1 MIRCLVQITL
11 ERRTMAQIHVLDQ
24 HTINQIAAG
33 EVIERPASVVKELVE
48 NAIDAGSNAITV
60 EIKDGGISLIRVTD
74 NGKGILRDE
83 VKIAFLRHATSK
95 IKTATDLLYVNS
107 LGFRGEALSS
117 ISAISKVE
125 LVTKTDGNL
134 TGVRYQIH
142 GGKEAGYEEIGCPEG
157 TTFLVRDLF
166 YNVPARK
173 KFLKS
178 ASTEASHVDTLMQR
192 IALSHPN
199 VSFKFINN
207 GQMKLQTSGNGN
219 LKDII
224 YHIYGRDAV
233 LSLIPIQAENEI
245 CKIDGFVGKPVF
257 SRGNR
262 GFENYFVNGRFIK
275 NQIITQAIEEAYK
288 TFTMVH
294 KYPFT
299 SLNLTIDNSLIDVN
313 VHPAKLEVRFRNGE
327 ELFSFIADTIKTA
340 LKEQEL
346 IPNIPAVMTK
356 SSFEQSS
363 SNGKMLAR
371 EKSAE
376 PFEKRRIQEERE
388 KIAHEGNFLKEY
400 VQPINPYSI
409 KNPEVGER
417 IIETAKGLVDRMIPD
432 KMPERSK
439 TEDNLSEQAIIESE
453 KPIEEISSEIRN
465 MEQIKSIETLVE
477 SPKNSVQEK
486 TTYPIEPEISIVAE
500 EQASF
505 LSEVAKQKYRL
516 IGQLFRTYWLFEFD
530 HQLYIL
536 DQHAA
541 HEKVNYEKLMKDY
554 KNREICSQ
562 QLAPPILLTLTM
574 QEQTILEQFSSYF
587 KELGFCIEPFGGN
600 EYKISAVPT
609 TLYGME
615 DKEAFLTLLDSI
627 SEDTEL
633 VDPEKIT
640 DRIATMA
647 CKASV
652 KGNQKLSYQEVEA
665 LMEQLMGLEN
675 PYTCPHGRPTIISMS
690 QTEIEKRFKRI
701 Q

>member
-1 MIRCLVQITL
+1 MIKEKKI
-11 ERRTMAQIHVLDQ
+11 ERSHMAQIHVLDQ

-60 EIKDGGISLIRVTD
+60 EIKEGGISLIRVTD
-74 NGKGILRDE
+74 NGKGIIRDE

-95 IKTATDLLYVNS
+95 IKTAEDLLYVNS

-117 ISAISKVE
+117 IAAIAKVE
-125 LVTKTDGNL
+125 LVTKTDGDL

-178 ASTEASHVDTLMQR
+178 PATEASHIDTLMQR

-199 VSFKFINN
+199 ISFKFIHN

-219 LKDII
+219 VKDII
-224 YHIYGRDAV
+224 YHIYGREAA
-233 LSLIPIQAENEI
+233 LSLLPLKAQREI
-245 CKIDGFVGKPVF
+245 IAVEGFIGKPIF

-275 NQIITQAIEEAYK
+275 NKIITQAIEEAYR

-299 SLNLTIDNSLIDVN
+299 ALNITIDNSLIDVN

-327 ELFSFIADTIKTA
+327 EIFAFLTEIIRKT
-340 LKEQEL
+340 LTEQEL
-346 IPNIPAVMTK
+346 IPDVPIGKIEKKREIVL
-356 SSFEQSS
+356 
-363 SNGKMLAR
+363 NGTSLNGTNENKNHEIFAP
-371 EKSAE
+371 KTFAE
-376 PFEKRRIQEERE
+376 PFEKQRIQQENE
-388 KIAHEGNFLKEY
+388 FLKEY
-400 VQPINPYSI
+400 VKPINPYSL
-409 KNPEVGER
+409 KNPKVGDR
-417 IIETAKGLVDRMIPD
+417 FIESAKGLVDQMIPD
-432 KMPERSK
+432 KMPKQIEHIEEKEKQENQELQKVQKSFSMETPMEVAIPK
-439 TEDNLSEQAIIESE
+439 EYPMSEEKEVQLSEPSII
-453 KPIEEISSEIRN
+453 
-465 MEQIKSIETLVE
+465 
-477 SPKNSVQEK
+477 
-486 TTYPIEPEISIVAE
+486 AE
-500 EQASF
+500 EQLTF
-505 LSEVAKQKYRL
+505 LEESVKPKKRL
-516 IGQLFRTYWLFEFD
+516 IGQLFKTYWLFEFEN
-530 HQLYIL
+530 QLYIL

-541 HEKVNYEKLMKDY
+541 HEKINYERLMKEY

-574 QEQTILEQFSSYF
+574 QEQTILEEYKSYF
-587 KELGFCIEPFGGN
+587 KQLGFHIEPFGGN
-600 EYKISAVPT
+600 EYRITAVPA

-627 SEDTEL
+627 STDMEIT
-633 VDPEKIT
+633 DPEKIT

-652 KGNQKLSYQEVEA
+652 KGNQKLSYEEVEA
-665 LMEQLMGLEN
+665 LMEQLMTLEN

>member
-1 MIRCLVQITL
+1 
-11 ERRTMAQIHVLDQ
+11 MAQIHVLDQ

-48 NAIDAGSNAITV
+48 NAIDAGSNGITV
-60 EIKDGGISLIRVTD
+60 EIKEGGISLIRVTD
-74 NGKGILRDE
+74 NGKGIIRDE
-83 VKIAFLRHATSK
+83 VKIAFLRHGTSK
-95 IKTATDLLYVNS
+95 IKKAEDLLYVNS

-117 ISAISKVE
+117 IAAIAKVE
-125 LVTKTDGNL
+125 LVTKTDGDL

-142 GGKEAGYEEIGCPEG
+142 GGKEVGYEEIGCPEG

-178 ASTEASHVDTLMQR
+178 PATEASHIDTLMQR

-199 VSFKFINN
+199 ISFKFIHN

-219 LKDII
+219 VKDII
-224 YHIYGRDAV
+224 YHIYGREAA
-233 LSLIPIQAENEI
+233 LSLLPLKAQRETIAVE
-245 CKIDGFVGKPVF
+245 GFIGKPIF

-275 NQIITQAIEEAYK
+275 NKIITQAIEEAYR

-299 SLNLTIDNSLIDVN
+299 ALNITIDNSLIDVN

-327 ELFSFIADTIKTA
+327 EIFAFLTEVIRKT
-340 LKEQEL
+340 LTEQEL
-346 IPNIPAVMTK
+346 IPDVPI
-356 SSFEQSS
+356 EQTEKKREIIL
-363 SNGKMLAR
+363 NGTSLNRTVENGTYGIFVPKTF
-371 EKSAE
+371 AE
-376 PFEKRRIQEERE
+376 PFEKQRIQQENE
-388 KIAHEGNFLKEY
+388 FLKEY
-400 VQPINPYSI
+400 VKPINPYSL
-409 KNPEVGER
+409 KNPKVGDR
-417 IIETAKGLVDRMIPD
+417 FIESAKDLVDQMIPD
-432 KMPERSK
+432 KMPNQRNDK
-439 TEDNLSEQAIIESE
+439 Q
-453 KPIEEISSEIRN
+453 IEEKEELQKIQDSSSLVKTVEPMEYAEIEEKGVQSSEP
-465 MEQIKSIETLVE
+465 SI
-477 SPKNSVQEK
+477 
-486 TTYPIEPEISIVAE
+486 IAE
-500 EQASF
+500 EQLTF
-505 LSEVAKQKYRL
+505 LEEVVKPKKRL
-516 IGQLFRTYWLFEFD
+516 IGQLFKTYWLFEFEN
-530 HQLYIL
+530 QLYIL

-541 HEKVNYEKLMKDY
+541 HEKVNYERLMKEY
-554 KNREICSQ
+554 KNRQICSQ

-574 QEQTILEQFSSYF
+574 QEQTILEEYKSYF
-587 KELGFCIEPFGGN
+587 KQLGFHIEPFGGN
-600 EYKISAVPT
+600 EYRITAVPA

-627 SEDTEL
+627 STDMEIT
-633 VDPEKIT
+633 DPEKIT

-652 KGNQKLSYQEVEA
+652 KGNQKLSYEEVEA
-665 LMEQLMGLEN
+665 LMEQLMTLEN

>member
-1 MIRCLVQITL
+1 
-11 ERRTMAQIHVLDQ
+11 MAQIHVLDQ

-48 NAIDAGSNAITV
+48 NAIDAGSNGITV
-60 EIKDGGISLIRVTD
+60 EIKEGGISLIRVTD
-74 NGKGILRDE
+74 NGKGIIRDE

-95 IKTATDLLYVNS
+95 IKKAEDLLYVNS

-117 ISAISKVE
+117 IAAIAKVE
-125 LVTKTDGNL
+125 LVTKTDGDL

-142 GGKEAGYEEIGCPEG
+142 GGKEVGYEEIGCPEG

-178 ASTEASHVDTLMQR
+178 PATEASHIDTLMQR

-199 VSFKFINN
+199 ISFKFIHN

-219 LKDII
+219 VKDII
-224 YHIYGRDAV
+224 YHIYGREAA
-233 LSLIPIQAENEI
+233 LSLLPLKAQRETIAVE
-245 CKIDGFVGKPVF
+245 GFIGKPIF

-275 NQIITQAIEEAYK
+275 NKIITQAIEEAYR

-299 SLNLTIDNSLIDVN
+299 ALNITIDNSLIDVN

-327 ELFSFIADTIKTA
+327 EIFAFLTEVIRKT
-340 LKEQEL
+340 LTEQEL
-346 IPNIPAVMTK
+346 IPDVPI
-356 SSFEQSS
+356 EQTEKKREIIL
-363 SNGKMLAR
+363 NGTSLNRTVENGTYGIFVPKTF
-371 EKSAE
+371 AE
-376 PFEKRRIQEERE
+376 PFEKQRIQQENE
-388 KIAHEGNFLKEY
+388 FLKEY
-400 VQPINPYSI
+400 VKPINPYSL
-409 KNPEVGER
+409 KNPKVGDR
-417 IIETAKGLVDRMIPD
+417 FIESAKDLVDQMIPD
-432 KMPERSK
+432 KMPNQRNDK
-439 TEDNLSEQAIIESE
+439 Q
-453 KPIEEISSEIRN
+453 IEETEELQKVNVQDSSSL
-465 MEQIKSIETLVE
+465 MEDKD
-477 SPKNSVQEK
+477 PMK
-486 TTYPIEPEISIVAE
+486 YPVAE
-500 EQASF
+500 EKEVQSSEPSIIAEEQLTF
-505 LSEVAKQKYRL
+505 LEEVVKPKKRL
-516 IGQLFRTYWLFEFD
+516 IGQLFKTYWLFEFEN
-530 HQLYIL
+530 QLYIL

-541 HEKVNYEKLMKDY
+541 HEKVNYEHLMKEY
-554 KNREICSQ
+554 KNRQICSQ

-574 QEQTILEQFSSYF
+574 QEQTILEEYKSYF
-587 KELGFCIEPFGGN
+587 KQLGFHIEPFGGN
-600 EYKISAVPT
+600 EYRITAVPA

-627 SEDTEL
+627 STDMEIT
-633 VDPEKIT
+633 DPEKIT

-652 KGNQKLSYQEVEA
+652 KGNQKLSYEEVEA
-665 LMEQLMGLEN
+665 LMEQLMTLEN

>member
-1 MIRCLVQITL
+1 MMK
-11 ERRTMAQIHVLDQ
+11 ERKVERSHMAQIYVLDQ

-48 NAIDAGSNAITV
+48 NAIDAGSNGITV
-60 EIKDGGISLIRVTD
+60 EIKEGGISLIRVTD
-74 NGKGILRDE
+74 NGKGIIRDE

-95 IKTATDLLYVNS
+95 IKTAEDLLYVNS

-117 ISAISKVE
+117 IAAIAKVE
-125 LVTKTDGNL
+125 LVTKTDGDL

-142 GGKEAGYEEIGCPEG
+142 GGKEVGYEEIGCPEG

-178 ASTEASHVDTLMQR
+178 PATQASHIDTLMQR

-199 VSFKFINN
+199 ISFKFIHN

-219 LKDII
+219 VKDII
-224 YHIYGRDAV
+224 YHIYGREAA
-233 LSLIPIQAENEI
+233 LSLLPLKAQRETIAVE
-245 CKIDGFVGKPVF
+245 GFIGKPIF

-275 NQIITQAIEEAYK
+275 NKVITQAIEEAYR

-299 SLNLTIDNSLIDVN
+299 ALNITIDNSLIDVN

-327 ELFSFIADTIKTA
+327 EIFAFLTETIRKT
-340 LKEQEL
+340 LTEQEL
-346 IPNIPAVMTK
+346 IPDVPIGATEKKREIVL
-356 SSFEQSS
+356 
-363 SNGKMLAR
+363 NGTSLNKTV
-371 EKSAE
+371 ENGTHGIFVPKTFAE
-376 PFEKRRIQEERE
+376 PFEKQRIQQENE
-388 KIAHEGNFLKEY
+388 FLKEY
-400 VQPINPYSI
+400 VKPINPYSL
-409 KNPEVGER
+409 KNPKVGDR
-417 IIETAKGLVDRMIPD
+417 FIESAKDLVDQMIPD
-432 KMPERSK
+432 KMPNQRNDKQIGEMVK
-439 TEDNLSEQAIIESE
+439 QETEELQKVNVQD
-453 KPIEEISSEIRN
+453 SSSL
-465 MEQIKSIETLVE
+465 MEDKETM
-477 SPKNSVQEK
+477 K
-486 TTYPIEPEISIVAE
+486 YPVAE
-500 EQASF
+500 EKEVQSSEPSIIAEEQLTF
-505 LSEVAKQKYRL
+505 LEEAVKPKKRL
-516 IGQLFRTYWLFEFD
+516 IGQLFKTYWLFEFEN
-530 HQLYIL
+530 QLYIL

-541 HEKVNYEKLMKDY
+541 HEKVNYERLMKEY
-554 KNREICSQ
+554 KNRQICSQ

-574 QEQTILEQFSSYF
+574 QEQTILEEYKSYF
-587 KELGFCIEPFGGN
+587 EQLGFHIEPFGGN
-600 EYKISAVPT
+600 EYRITAVPA

-627 SEDTEL
+627 STDMEIT
-633 VDPEKIT
+633 DPEKIT

-652 KGNQKLSYQEVEA
+652 KGNQKLSYEEVEA
-665 LMEQLMGLEN
+665 LMEQLMTLEN

>member
-1 MIRCLVQITL
+1 
-11 ERRTMAQIHVLDQ
+11 MAQIHVLDQ

-60 EIKDGGISLIRVTD
+60 EIKEGGSSLIRVTD

-95 IKTATDLLYVNS
+95 IKSADDLLYVNS

-117 ISAISKVE
+117 IAAISKVE
-125 LVTKTDGNL
+125 LVTKTDGDL

-157 TTFLVRDLF
+157 TTFLIRDLF

-199 VSFKFINN
+199 ISFKFINN
-207 GQMKLQTSGNGN
+207 GQIKLQTSGNGN

-224 YHIYGRDAV
+224 YHIYGRDAA
-233 LSLIPIQAENEI
+233 LALIPIKAENEI
-245 CKIDGFVGKPVF
+245 CKIEGFIGKPIF

-275 NQIITQAIEEAYK
+275 NQIITQAIEEAYH

-327 ELFSFIADTIKTA
+327 ELFTFLTESIRST
-340 LKEQEL
+340 LQQQEL
-346 IPNIPAVMTK
+346 IPSISMA
-356 SSFEQSS
+356 SEQEKREEQKKLSAQIS
-363 SNGKMLAR
+363 QIKMP
-371 EKSAE
+371 E
-376 PFEKRRIQEERE
+376 PFEKQRKENE
-388 KIAHEGNFLKEY
+388 KQKIEYEAEFLKEY
-400 VQPINPYSI
+400 VHPINPYSM
-409 KNPEVGER
+409 KNPEIGTP
-417 IIETAKGLVDRMIPD
+417 IIETAKEIVDSMIPD
-432 KMPERSK
+432 KMPEVEVVPSK
-439 TEDNLSEQAIIESE
+439 EPFEEKQERFEQELVYSGMEARQEKNNENNEVQKLHKEKDISTQYPIKETLSEDMNFEIIV
-453 KPIEEISSEIRN
+453 K
-465 MEQIKSIETLVE
+465 
-477 SPKNSVQEK
+477 
-486 TTYPIEPEISIVAE
+486 

-505 LSEVAKQKYRL
+505 LSEEAIKKYKL
-516 IGQLFRTYWLFEFD
+516 IGQLFATYWLFEYD
-530 HQLYIL
+530 NHLYIL

-541 HEKVNYEKLMKDY
+541 HEKVNYERFIKEY
-554 KNREICSQ
+554 KNREIYSQ
-562 QLAPPILLTLTM
+562 QLAVPILLTLTM
-574 QEQTILEQFSSYF
+574 QEQTILEKYSSYF
-587 KELGFCIEPFGGN
+587 QKLGFLIEPFGGN
-600 EYKISAVPT
+600 EYRLSAVPS
-609 TLYGME
+609 TLYGMD
-615 DKEAFLTLLDSI
+615 DKEAFITLLDHI
-627 SEDTEL
+627 GEDTEIS
-633 VDPEKIT
+633 DPEKIT
-640 DRIATMA
+640 DKIATTA

-652 KGNQKLSYQEVEA
+652 KGNQKLSPKEVEA
-665 LMEQLMGLEN
+665 LMEQLMTLDN

-690 QTEIEKRFKRI
+690 KIEIEKRFKRI